1 MINGNLLCKVYY
13 VIEYYVNRCE
23 EQDIINLIFYF
34 FLDVYEYLSKVFKS
48 VIRIVLILIY

>member
-1 MINGNLLCKVYY
+1 MINGNLLCKVNY